1 VSTTEA
7 DFYDVAM
14 TEEGS
19 PAMLPLEMSPWLPLY
34 EEACSWIPAPHP
46 VVDLGCGTGRFIECL
61 LNGIN
66 YGAVEGVDF
75 SPSALREA
83 ARISTY
89 GEYGKHDVMWTTADL
104 RNWEPDPNRQG
115 NTTYVAL
122 EVLEHLEDDL
132 YLVRRIPPGHQL
144 VFSVPNYESES
155 HVRTFRNAGD
165 IWARYANLLEF
176 RRWSLVSID
185 DRKSIHVVD
194 SVRRTDSW

>member
-7 DFYDVAM
+7 DFYDRAM

-34 EEACSWIPAPHP
+34 EEACSWISPPHP

-66 YGAVEGVDF
+66 YGPVEGVDF

-83 ARISTY
+83 ARILPDDTQL
-89 GEYGKHDVMWTTADL
+89 TNADL
-104 RNWEPDPNRQG
+104 RTWEPNPNRLG
-115 NTTYVAL
+115 NTTYVVL

-132 YLVRRIPPGHQL
+132 GLVRRIPPGHQL
-144 VFSVPNYESES
+144 VFSVPSYESES
-155 HVRTFRNAGD
+155 HLRKFRNAGD

-176 RRWSLVSID
+176 RRWSLILID
-185 DRKSIHVVD
+185 DRKAIHVCD
-194 SVRRTDSW
+194 TIRRQDAW

>member
-34 EEACSWIPAPHP
+34 EEACGWIPAPHP
-46 VVDLGCGTGRFIECL
+46 VVDLGCGTGRFLECL
-61 LNGIN
+61 GCGVH

-75 SPSALREA
+75 SPSALKEA
-83 ARISTY
+83 ARILPDDIQLTN
-89 GEYGKHDVMWTTADL
+89 ADL
-104 RNWEPDPNRQG
+104 RGWEPSPKRPG

-132 YLVRRIPPGHQL
+132 SLVRRIPPGHQL
-144 VFSVPNYESES
+144 ILSVPNYESES
-155 HVRTFRNAGD
+155 HLRTFRNAGD

-185 DRKSIHVVD
+185 DRKSIHLVD
-194 SVRRTDSW
+194 SIRRTDSW